1 MNTLMGIALDV
12 WVNIDGDCPMETE
25 VTRCEAQLELG
36 HSTGSL
42 HLVLDE
48 DGLARLVAA
57 ATAALD
63 TLRSGWPTLM

>member
-1 MNTLMGIALDV
+1 
-12 WVNIDGDCPMETE
+12 
-25 VTRCEAQLELG
+25 LELG

-48 DGLARLVAA
+48 DGLARLVVT

-63 TLRSGWPTLM
+63 TLRSAWPTLM